1 MLSLLI
7 SNSFFKE
14 GVNPSTYKVRQELCP
29 KEMAK
34 IGKKEEKKRRYDTH
48 KTAQRTAPER
58 SEDSAAVRGRSKG

>member
-1 MLSLLI
+1 M
-7 SNSFFKE
+7 
-14 GVNPSTYKVRQELCP
+14 RQELCP